1 MRLGFVPILEIEFMA
16 KTHTYTLTQRRAA
29 AAASTVYTFGIWQ
42 TFQLGPLYHTIPSN
56 PPKKPHQSQG
66 TFAISPERTYKF
78 ILGLLLFASAIWLRF
93 FMPKVQSNF

>member
-16 KTHTYTLTQRRAA
+16 KTHTHRDEQLLLPRQFTHL
-29 AAASTVYTFGIWQ
+29 VYGKLFN
-42 TFQLGPLYHTIPSN
+42 LDHYTIPSN